1 MQPRQTKLE
10 ARRGTSGPPIIPG
23 WVWRGGWVDDS
34 VPSERIVARSV
45 RVIDRDETLFH
56 RKELSRL
63 FRFRVEYE
71 KGHKRNLWFDYRDI
85 NLMQISVANSFYS
98 TSNFFPPRISIQ
110 LKLDASSLFRVFV
123 RRYTHTSRYRDNEN
137 EFTTKQHLSLSPR
150 TRETRLNFLPFARK
164 FETLIYVC
172 IYICM
177 WPAFN
182 NSQRWNFYWI
192 LFASTNNSHLRD
204 TIIEKKRRGK
214 NIPIPST
221 RKERVVR
228 FRDIS

>member
-71 KGHKRNLWFDYRDI
+71 KGRKRNLWFDYRDI

-137 EFTTKQHLSLSPR
+137 EFTKQHLSLSLLEHEKR
-150 TRETRLNFLPFARK
+150 D
-164 FETLIYVC
+164 
-172 IYICM
+172 
-177 WPAFN
+177 
-182 NSQRWNFYWI
+182 WI
-192 LFASTNNSHLRD
+192 FFPSRVNL
-204 TIIEKKRRGK
+204 KR
-214 NIPIPST
+214 
-221 RKERVVR
+221 
-228 FRDIS
+228 

>member
-10 ARRGTSGPPIIPG
+10 ARRETSGPPIIPG

-45 RVIDRDETLFH
+45 RIIDRDETLFR

-123 RRYTHTSRYRDNEN
+123 IHIHLVIGITRTNLRRSNIS
-137 EFTTKQHLSLSPR
+137 LSLPEHEKR
-150 TRETRLNFLPFARK
+150 D
-164 FETLIYVC
+164 
-172 IYICM
+172 
-177 WPAFN
+177 
-182 NSQRWNFYWI
+182 WI
-192 LFASTNNSHLRD
+192 FFPSRVNL
-204 TIIEKKRRGK
+204 KR
-214 NIPIPST
+214 
-221 RKERVVR
+221 
-228 FRDIS
+228 